1 VSSSVAE
8 RARKHRA
15 ALRAAGMR
23 PLQVWVPDTRR
34 RSFVAVCRKQA
45 AIVAQADRG
54 DRHLLDLLDRA
65 AADID
70 GWKA

>member
-8 RARKHRA
+8 RARKYRA

-23 PLQVWVPDTRR
+23 PLQVWAPDTRR
-34 RSFVAVCRKQA
+34 RSFIAACRKQA

-54 DRHLLDLLDRA
+54 GRQSLDLLDRA
-65 AADID
+65 AAEID
-70 GWKA
+70 GWQA